1 MFRTINEKVILVIF
15 LVQSPSYFEIYYDF
29 NNVWHIFCVYF
40 HFIEHGKQIQ
50 YVLFSVFK

>member
-29 NNVWHIFCVYF
+29 NNV
-40 HFIEHGKQIQ
+40 
-50 YVLFSVFK
+50 